1 MARNAMTHIEIG
13 MGRLATL
20 VEDIINLT
28 KMKLTDIP
36 TKDVILS
43 KVIDETLESV
53 EHMENYSSI
62 EIDIDNQ
69 VAEPLSTK
77 KLFIEQ
83 TLQNLVSNAIKY
95 YDPKKPSPHIKIKTR
110 VENETC
116 VVDILDNGIGIPEE
130 YRKDI
135 FGMFKR
141 FHPKHSFGS
150 GLGLYLVSE
159 NMKTVDGDVTYM
171 TAHNLQF
178 HFPLARE
185 KGAHYETYIADRR

>member
-95 YDPKKPSPHIKIKTR
+95 YDPKKPSPYIKIKTR
-110 VENETC
+110 IENETC

-159 NMKTVDGDVTYM
+159 NMKTVDGDVTYKPLDDG
-171 TAHNLQF
+171 TQF
-178 HFPLARE
+178 TISFPLSA
-185 KGAHYETYIADRR
+185 

>member
-77 KLFIEQ
+77 KL
-83 TLQNLVSNAIKY
+83 L
-95 YDPKKPSPHIKIKTR
+95 
-110 VENETC
+110 
-116 VVDILDNGIGIPEE
+116 
-130 YRKDI
+130 
-135 FGMFKR
+135 
-141 FHPKHSFGS
+141 
-150 GLGLYLVSE
+150 
-159 NMKTVDGDVTYM
+159 
-171 TAHNLQF
+171 
-178 HFPLARE
+178 
-185 KGAHYETYIADRR
+185 